1 MQNHS
6 HRVGRS
12 TITIKNCKQ
21 IHNSTLTGLAE
32 VQGRLRRQGRYDWH
46 PFCLHHASTDY
57 KQYTVAL
64 VLRILL
70 RVTTV
75 YSTQVIVAKIV
86 VAHVASEDGDESGD
100 GGISCD
106 GVVFGLC
113 YMREEPRYSFSPSC
127 HMVLWYRARQQGDTN
142 DMSDDDII

>member
-1 MQNHS
+1 M
-6 HRVGRS
+6 
-12 TITIKNCKQ
+12 
-21 IHNSTLTGLAE
+21 
-32 VQGRLRRQGRYDWH
+32 
-46 PFCLHHASTDY
+46 
-57 KQYTVAL
+57 
-64 VLRILL
+64 ILL
-70 RVTTV
+70 RLTTV

-127 HMVLWYRARQQGDTN
+127 HIVLWYRACQQGDAN
-142 DMSDDDII
+142 DESDDDDI